1 MGRTMLGAFFN
12 KTPVPYAGR
21 QSAGS
26 MLGGIFHRKDAEAQL
41 RAMGQVG
48 ILFSIVRRTSEAT
61 SQVDWKLYRKSK
73 TGLPEDRVEVT
84 SHAALDV
91 WTKPNPFMTQ
101 QEFIETF
108 QQHLD
113 LTGEGWWIVGSH
125 PLMPGIPL
133 ELWPARP
140 DRMEPIPHPEDFLS
154 GYVYR
159 GPGGELVPF
168 ETNEVVFLRTP
179 NPMDPYRGIGPV
191 QSVLADLDATRYS
204 AEWNKNFFLNSAEPG
219 GIIEIPEAL
228 SDEDFNQLRTRWNE
242 QHRGVANAHRVA
254 LLEHGRWVD
263 RKFTQRDMQFAE
275 LRSVSRDVIR
285 EAFGISKAELG
296 VVEDVNRA
304 NAEAGAAMFA
314 LRLVVPRLERIKQ
327 ALNSDFLPMFGATAE
342 GLEFDYVN
350 PVPADREADRE
361 DLTAKANAAK
371 ALIESGVYGPSALQA
386 VGLPEMDFGQPN
398 SDPDREL
405 IIRLVT
411 AAPAALAD
419 KLLPLLGIEV
429 PKPEPAVSPP
439 PAPSVVP
446 SPNDPTNELETAE
459 DETEDTG

>member
-1 MGRTMLGAFFN
+1 MGRTLLGALFN
-12 KTPVPYAGR
+12 KVPVPYVGKH
-21 QSAGS
+21 SAGS
-26 MLGGIFHRKDAEAQL
+26 PLGGSFQRNDAEAQL
-41 RAMGQVG
+41 RAMGSVG
-48 ILFSIVRRTSEAT
+48 TLFSIVRRTSEAT
-61 SQVDWKLYRKSK
+61 SQVDWKLYRKAKS
-73 TGLPEDRVEVT
+73 GLDEDRVEVT

-91 WTKPNPFMTQ
+91 WNKPNPFMTQ

-113 LTGEGWWIVGSH
+113 LTGEGWWITATH
-125 PLMPGIPL
+125 PLMPGVPQ
-133 ELWPARP
+133 ELWPVRP
-140 DRMEPIPHPEDFLS
+140 DRMEPVPHPEDFLS
-154 GYVYR
+154 GYLYR
-159 GPGGELVPF
+159 GPGGELVPLGLDQ
-168 ETNEVVFLRTP
+168 VVFLRTP
-179 NPMDPYRGIGPV
+179 NPMDLYRGMGPV
-191 QSVLADLDATRYS
+191 QSILADLDATRYS

-228 SDEDFNQLRTRWNE
+228 SDEDFNQLQTRWNE

-254 LLEHGRWVD
+254 LLEHGKWVD

-296 VVEDVNRA
+296 VIDDVNRA

-327 ALNSDFLPMFGATAE
+327 ALNNDLLPRFGVTGQ

-361 DLTAKANAAK
+361 DLAAKANAVK
-371 ALIESGVYGPSALQA
+371 ALVESGVYGPSALQA

-398 SDPDREL
+398 ADPDREL
-405 IIRLVT
+405 LVKLVT
-411 AAPAALAD
+411 NAPTLAP
-419 KLLPLLGIEV
+419 LILPMLGFDL
-429 PKPEPAVSPP
+429 PAPEPAVSPP
-439 PAPSVVP
+439 PQPPVVP
-446 SPNDPTNELETAE
+446 SPGDPIDEPETAE

>member
-1 MGRTMLGAFFN
+1 MGRTLLGALFN
-12 KTPVPYAGR
+12 KVPVPYVGKH
-21 QSAGS
+21 SAGS
-26 MLGGIFHRKDAEAQL
+26 PHGGSFHRNDAEAQL

-48 ILFSIVRRTSEAT
+48 TLFSIVRRTSEAT

-73 TGLPEDRVEVT
+73 SGLPEDRVEVT
-84 SHAALDV
+84 SHAALDL
-91 WTKPNPFMTQ
+91 WNKPNPFMTQ

-113 LTGEGWWIVGSH
+113 LTGEGWWITARDPRLPV
-125 PLMPGIPL
+125 PL

-140 DRMEPIPHPEDFLS
+140 DRMEPVPHPEEFLS

-159 GPGGELVPF
+159 GPGGELVPL
-168 ETNEVVFLRTP
+168 ERDEVIFLRTP
-179 NPMDPYRGIGPV
+179 NPMDPYRGMGPV
-191 QSVLADLDATRYS
+191 QSILADLDATRYS

-219 GIIEIPEAL
+219 GIIEIPQAL
-228 SDEDFNQLRTRWNE
+228 SDEDFNQLRSRWNE

-254 LLEHGRWVD
+254 LLEHGKWVD

-327 ALNSDFLPMFGATAE
+327 ALNTDFLPMFGATGQ

-361 DLTAKANAAK
+361 DLTSKANAAK
-371 ALIESGVYGPSALQA
+371 ALIESGVYGPSALKA
-386 VGLPEMDFGQPN
+386 LGLPEMDFGQPN
-398 SDPDREL
+398 ADPDREL
-405 IIRLVT
+405 LVKLVT
-411 AAPAALAD
+411 NAPTLAP
-419 KLLPLLGIEV
+419 LILPLLGIEL
-429 PKPEPAVSPP
+429 PPPEPAVSPSP
-439 PAPSVVP
+439 PPPFVP
-446 SPNDPTNELETAE
+446 SPDDPTNEPETAE